1 MKKFKFYYWAVVL
14 SGLASPAFAQFYG
27 GGGVS
32 GLQPVFK
39 IVAIC
44 IDAYAVFNLLGVTW
58 DLYGHSK
65 ALSESDQHAPKK
77 IRNSIFGALIIVF
90 GAFIISWIVFTSKQN
105 GMNTM
110 QDIVPN
116 ITNQNS
122 N

>member
-1 MKKFKFYYWAVVL
+1 MKKFKIYYWALVL
-14 SGLASPAFAQFYG
+14 SGMASPAFAQFYG

-44 IDAYAVFNLLGVTW
+44 LDGYAVFNLLGVTW

-65 ALSESDQHAPKK
+65 ALSEADQHATKK
-77 IRNSIFGALIIVF
+77 IRNSFWAACLIAGA
-90 GAFIISWIVFTSKQN
+90 AFLISWVVFTAKQN
-105 GMNTM
+105 GMSTM

-116 ITNQNS
+116 IVNQNS